1 MCNFYNSITFS
12 HIYGVQI
19 TGKCIFHSIFNMHP
33 GKTLYQ
39 VLTITPQADGNFSSS
54 PRCFSENVP
63 PPPPQLNGGGY
74 TNFVNLHILC
84 LC

>member
-1 MCNFYNSITFS
+1 MCNFYNSIIFS

-19 TGKCIFHSIFNMHP
+19 TGKCIFHSIYNMHP
-33 GKTLYQ
+33 GKTLKQ
-39 VLTITPQADGNFSSS
+39 VLTITPQANGNFSSV
-54 PRCFSENVP
+54 PRQRFSENVP
-63 PPPPQLNGGGY
+63 PQLKGGGY